1 MHPTGIRRRRP
12 VGEDGVELVAPNPN
26 PKTVRISNVKTIHL
40 VPDGEEEGWF
50 RSVSPNSMAEIQ
62 RNGARAR
69 IDEQGGIELVR
80 QKEAAR
86 AARNRQVVEDANRQ
100 LAAGNPEQEALLGR
114 GGAADEEFNEDGR
127 WNPDDEWDDTILRYA
142 RGVGIAI
149 LVGFGVLYV
158 VARLGRSGGGGSGG
172 GRNLGEGSPETG
184 SAFGASCGLIRAAHE
199 PSESGDQ
206 DGAWTGSAQARHA
219 AWHNGLRDLGSQMA
233 DTDQAVQAVVRT
245 QSEQVTGGR
254 ETLGNVL
261 NGVDLAIPVAHA
273 LYFSGPVGPVLSY
286 HFQMGVAGSALGT
299 SADAV
304 NTMHESAQQNGER
317 LDALAQGYDE
327 MLGRLCE
334 LGTSS

>member
-1 MHPTGIRRRRP
+1 M
-12 VGEDGVELVAPNPN
+12 
-26 PKTVRISNVKTIHL
+26 
-40 VPDGEEEGWF
+40 VPDGAEEGRV
-50 RSVSPNSMAEIQ
+50 RSVSPTSMAAIE
-62 RNGARAR
+62 REGRLAR

-80 QKEAAR
+80 QSEAER
-86 AARNRQVVEDANRQ
+86 ALRNRQAVQDANRR
-100 LAAGNPEQEALLGR
+100 LAAEGPEREALLGR
-114 GGAADEEFNEDGR
+114 GRAADAEFNEDGR

-158 VARLGRSGGGGSGG
+158 LARVGRSGGGGSGG

-184 SAFGASCGLIRAAHE
+184 TEFGASCGLIRAAHG
-199 PSESGDQ
+199 PSGPGEQ
-206 DGAWTGSAQARHA
+206 EGAWTGSAQARHA
-219 AWHNGLRDLGSQMA
+219 AWHIGMRDLGSQMA

-286 HFQMGVAGSALGT
+286 NFQMGVAGSALGT

-304 NTMHESAQQNGER
+304 NSMHENAQQNAGR
-317 LDALAQGYDE
+317 LDALAHGYDE
-327 MLGRLCE
+327 MFGRLCE
-334 LGTSS
+334 MGNSS